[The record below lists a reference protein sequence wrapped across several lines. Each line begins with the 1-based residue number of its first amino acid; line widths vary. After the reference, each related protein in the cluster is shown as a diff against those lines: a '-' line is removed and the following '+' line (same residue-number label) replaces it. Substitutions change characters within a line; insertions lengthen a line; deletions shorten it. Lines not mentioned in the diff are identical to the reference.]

1 MWRAEVSANVSAS
14 HDTTEI
20 HEPLTGTSVPTYSEI
35 APKLWWDN
43 LSEYAQTEALK
54 PFGGKPTEAAILAAF
69 NRHKAEVEAE
79 LAQHPSVRGKT
90 IPKE

>member
-1 MWRAEVSANVSAS
+1 MQAEDPAS
-14 HDTTEI
+14 NDTAEI
-20 HEPLTGTSVPTYSEI
+20 HEPLKGTAVPTYSEI

-54 PFGGKPTEAAILAAF
+54 SFGGRPTEAAILAAF

-79 LAQHPSVRGKT
+79 LAQHPSVRGK
-90 IPKE
+90 IVPKD